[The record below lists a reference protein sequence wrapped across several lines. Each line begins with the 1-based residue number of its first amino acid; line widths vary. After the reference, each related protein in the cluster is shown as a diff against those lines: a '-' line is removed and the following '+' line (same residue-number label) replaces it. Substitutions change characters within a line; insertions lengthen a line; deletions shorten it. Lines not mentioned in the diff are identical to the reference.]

1 MTLQQLLRTFD
12 FDDIFPTI
20 AVMYPNAKRH
30 KKEFQEAFDILCNI
44 HAQPSKKNILYQLIE
59 DEDPNTGDAFFGAMD
74 GNFKTTWEVIAG
86 KNVNKVK
93 GVDLSDEEMAAN
105 CLINTIFI
113 GSAPKEFEA
122 SRRILIRA

>member
-1 MTLQQLLRTFD
+1 
-12 FDDIFPTI
+12 
-20 AVMYPNAKRH
+20 MYPNAKRH

-44 HAQPSKKNILYQLIE
+44 HAVTSKKNILYQLI
-59 DEDPNTGDAFFGAMD
+59 EDPNTGDAFFGAMD